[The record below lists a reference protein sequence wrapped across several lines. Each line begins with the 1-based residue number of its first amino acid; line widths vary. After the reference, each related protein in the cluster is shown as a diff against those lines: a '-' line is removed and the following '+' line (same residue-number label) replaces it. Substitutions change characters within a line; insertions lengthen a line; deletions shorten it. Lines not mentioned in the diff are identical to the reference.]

1 MARMSRLALAPL
13 LLVLLLPAGCGQNG
27 IFRDRGFDYLR
38 AEPGKPLAYPEG
50 LAPIPSQELYPVPD
64 LEQRAKAVEGQKRKK
79 RKKQKI
85 EIPEPPKLVKV
96 DAAAAAESPANAG
109 DPVLSADRVVFT
121 RDGNGYPVLMLDV
134 GFDWAWQRVGD
145 ALAKESMVKVEDLD
159 RGRAVY
165 YVVVDGKRNSAN
177 EPWQLKLNYTAN
189 GVQVALQVDE
199 NGMAPIELAE
209 PLIRKLKDGLTP

>member
-1 MARMSRLALAPL
+1 MARLSRLALAPL

-50 LAPIPSQELYPVPD
+50 LAAIPSQELYPVPD

-79 RKKQKI
+79 RKKPKI
-85 EIPEPPKLVKV
+85 EIPEPPKLVKL
-96 DAAAAAESPANAG
+96 DAAAAEAPADAG
-109 DPVLSADRVVFT
+109 DPVLSADRVVLT

-165 YVVVDGKRNSAN
+165 YVVVDGKRNSAD